1 MFDCENQYGEIA
13 PQQEKA
19 LEALGFELPE
29 PEKPVGRKNNRK
41 MTFDSACRVLLFDVA
56 KKHGLQ
62 LEEEPEYGG
71 RAYLEK
77 QDYILFK
84 QKEQLSAQEQKLE
97 ELTMK
102 IEDVEALVD
111 EVADIAYDKAV
122 EVVADT
128 VKLETH
134 KEDIKLVEQSKAW
147 VLSPER
153 KASKKEIEYA
163 TKRLDG
169 VIARITNAMKST
181 IQKIQTT
188 LMKPEVKKAG
198 TEQIKKKAKSS
209 IIEQLSRKKKEMAER
224 EVSRTIPAKSKKQ
237 DMEL

>member
-84 QKEQLSAQEQKLE
+84 QKEQLAAQEQKLE

-122 EVVADT
+122 EVVADKMCIRDRCGIYGAA
-128 VKLETH
+128 VFYL
-134 KEDIKLVEQSKAW
+134 IQNRQSCKIH
-147 VLSPER
+147 L
-153 KASKKEIEYA
+153 
-163 TKRLDG
+163 RLPLRDF
-169 VIARITNAMKST
+169 R
-181 IQKIQTT
+181 
-188 LMKPEVKKAG
+188 P
-198 TEQIKKKAKSS
+198 
-209 IIEQLSRKKKEMAER
+209 R
-224 EVSRTIPAKSKKQ
+224 
-237 DMEL
+237 